1 MKQTQV
7 EKEMTLMEENEKKL
21 EGTAEKTRNEEYL
34 GKIFTMLKKMEGV
47 ALTKVKSHFNNSEM
61 RLLGEVILAGY
72 GGKRIIS
79 TQLASRLGVTRSAV
93 SQMVNKLEARGIV
106 KRVPDEVDRKIAYIE
121 LSSAALTYYNEEKGV
136 CCSLVG
142 EVIDKLGVDKVDKL
156 LALSDEFIDTVI
168 DLRK

>member
-1 MKQTQV
+1 
-7 EKEMTLMEENEKKL
+7 MEENEKKL

-79 TQLASRLGVTRSAV
+79 TQLASRLGVARSAV

>member
-1 MKQTQV
+1 M
-7 EKEMTLMEENEKKL
+7 
-21 EGTAEKTRNEEYL
+21 
-34 GKIFTMLKKMEGV
+34 
-47 ALTKVKSHFNNSEM
+47 
-61 RLLGEVILAGY
+61 ILAGY